1 MISAGGALSPLYL
14 VQLSPGPDL
23 NYHGFMARES
33 ILIIDEDTELARII
47 GLFLNLQGF
56 RVNHTTRARD
66 AVTKLNLQKYAVI
79 IIDPALGE
87 NNRAEEVLTATQ
99 DAGSVNAATP
109 FILATKAV
117 DYEVPNNSLPKIKAV
132 LAKPFQLDEL
142 LEALRM
148 AGAVPAASL
157 AS

>member
-1 MISAGGALSPLYL
+1 
-14 VQLSPGPDL
+14 
-23 NYHGFMARES
+23 MARES

>member
-1 MISAGGALSPLYL
+1 MILESGALSPLGL

-23 NYHGFMARES
+23 NYDGDMARES
-33 ILIIDEDTELARII
+33 ILIIDEDMELARII

-56 RVNHTTRARD
+56 RVNHTSRARD

-79 IIDPALGE
+79 ILDPDLGE
-87 NNRAEEVLTATQ
+87 NNRAEEVLSATN
-99 DAGSVNAATP
+99 DPGTLNANAP
-109 FILATKAV
+109 FILTTAAF

-132 LAKPFQLDEL
+132 LAKPFKLDDL
-142 LEALRM
+142 LEALKM
-148 AGAVPAASL
+148 AGTVPAASA